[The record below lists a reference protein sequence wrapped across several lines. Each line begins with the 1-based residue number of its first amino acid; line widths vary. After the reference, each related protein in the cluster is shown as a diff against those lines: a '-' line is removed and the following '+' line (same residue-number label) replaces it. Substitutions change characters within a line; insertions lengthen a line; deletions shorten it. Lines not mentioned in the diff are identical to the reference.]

1 MSQSCLLY
9 KGPSDIVH
17 KHEKSMRTDELRLSD
32 DEHEL
37 LESYRNTEYHPTV
50 PFGYV
55 VAELVRGADHE

>member
-1 MSQSCLLY
+1 
-9 KGPSDIVH
+9 
-17 KHEKSMRTDELRLSD
+17 MRTDELRLSD